1 MIKFFTNRELSD
13 RLGIKLAKWKR
24 WSREF
29 LLPDPLGGMQSGYAR
44 QFNPDQ
50 AFTVFLGGH
59 LVADL
64 KFSIPEANQIIQD
77 LNKWLSEKGF
87 FFDPR
92 GHPVFDKGMDALIK
106 KYIIFIRREK
116 WLDKRFKFI
125 YTARG
130 IISIEPVQHK
140 GFEIMKKLYVETS
153 VNQGP
158 EKPSEMDMNV
168 VKTLYITGILK
179 DFVDATGLDRTR
191 YPALSNSSMSLRLE

>member
-1 MIKFFTNRELSD
+1 MIKFFTNRELSE

-29 LLPDPLGGMQSGYAR
+29 LPPDPLGGMQSGYAR
-44 QFNPDQ
+44 QYNPDQ

-64 KFSIPEANQIIQD
+64 KFTIPEANQIIQD
-77 LNKWLSEKGF
+77 LNRWLSEKGF
-87 FFDPR
+87 FFDLR
-92 GHPVFDKGMDALIK
+92 GHSVSDKGMDALIK

-116 WLDKRFKFI
+116 GVDRRFKFI
-125 YTARG
+125 YTVRG
-130 IISIEPVQHK
+130 IISNEPVQHK
-140 GFEIMKKLYVETS
+140 GFEMMKKLYVDTS

-168 VKTLYITGILK
+168 VKTLYIKGILS
-179 DFVDATGLDRTR
+179 DFVDGVGLERHR
-191 YPALSNSSMSLRLE
+191 YAALS

>member
-13 RLGIKLAKWKR
+13 RLDIKLSKWKR

-29 LLPDPLGGMQSGYAR
+29 LPPDPLGGMQSGYAR
-44 QFNPDQ
+44 QYHPDQ

-64 KFSIPEANQIIQD
+64 KFSIPEANKIIQD

-92 GHPVFDKGMDALIK
+92 GHSVFDNGLDALIK

-116 WLDKRFKFI
+116 GSEKPFQFI

-130 IISIEPVQHK
+130 VISNEPVQYN

-158 EKPSEMDMNV
+158 EKTSKMDMNV
-168 VKTLYITGILK
+168 VKTLYITGILT
-179 DFVDATGLDRTR
+179 DFVDIMGLDRER
-191 YPALSNSSMSLRLE
+191 YEVLSK

>member
-13 RLGIKLAKWKR
+13 RLGIKLSKWKR

-29 LLPDPLGGMQSGYAR
+29 LPPDPLGGMQSGYAR
-44 QFNPDQ
+44 QYHPDQ

-64 KFSIPEANQIIQD
+64 KFSIPEANQIIID

-87 FFDPR
+87 FFDLR
-92 GHPVFDKGMDALIK
+92 GHSVFDNGLDALIK

-116 WLDKRFKFI
+116 GPDKRFQFI

-130 IISIEPVQHK
+130 VISNEPVQYK

-153 VNQGP
+153 VNQRP

-168 VKTLYITGILK
+168 VKTLYITGILG
-179 DFVDATGLDRTR
+179 DFVDAVGLERNR
-191 YPALSNSSMSLRLE
+191 YAALS

>member
-13 RLGIKLAKWKR
+13 RLGIKLSKWKR

-29 LLPDPLGGMQSGYAR
+29 LPPDPLGGMQSGYAR
-44 QFNPDQ
+44 QYHPDQ

-64 KFSIPEANQIIQD
+64 KFSIPEANQIIID

-87 FFDPR
+87 FFDLR
-92 GHPVFDKGMDALIK
+92 GHPVFDNGLDPLIK

-116 WLDKRFKFI
+116 GPDKRFQFI
-125 YTARG
+125 YKARG
-130 IISIEPVQHK
+130 VISNEPDQYK

-168 VKTLYITGILK
+168 VKTLYITGILG
-179 DFVDATGLDRTR
+179 DFVDAVGLERNR
-191 YPALSNSSMSLRLE
+191 YAVLL

>member
-44 QFNPDQ
+44 QYNPDQ

-64 KFSIPEANQIIQD
+64 KFTIPEANQIIQD

-87 FFDPR
+87 FFDLR
-92 GHPVFDKGMDALIK
+92 GHSMSDRGMDALIK

-116 WLDKRFKFI
+116 GVDKRFKFI
-125 YTARG
+125 YTIRG
-130 IISIEPVQHK
+130 VISNEPVQHK
-140 GFEIMKKLYVETS
+140 GFEMMKKLYVETS
-153 VNQGP
+153 VNQRP

-168 VKTLYITGILK
+168 VKTLYIKGILS
-179 DFVDATGLDRTR
+179 DFVDAVGLERNR
-191 YPALSNSSMSLRLE
+191 YAALS